1 MLEISNEEDLFQ
13 KYANYAKITGIVFIL
28 LGLIGIVNPV
38 IMTLGTVTL
47 VAWLML
53 SAGLIVGY
61 FTWLSNKSNV
71 QAWLKSL
78 ILVGA
83 SLYILYY
90 PAIGAATLGLLLS
103 IYFFINGF
111 TGLFLAFSIRP
122 EKGWIFWMISAI
134 LSLLIG
140 IFFVMGWPFSSTY
153 IVGLLVGFSLLFD
166 GIALLLGG
174 LLFTDI
180 LG

>member
-1 MLEISNEEDLFQ
+1 MKYSTDEDLFE
-13 KYANYAKITGIVFIL
+13 KFAKYAKITGIVFIV
-28 LGLIGIVNPV
+28 LGLIGIINPV
-38 IMTLGTVTL
+38 VMTLGTVTL

-53 SAGLIVGY
+53 FAGLIVGY
-61 FTWLSNKSNV
+61 FTWLSNKHNV
-71 QAWLKSL
+71 KAWLKSL

-103 IYFFINGF
+103 IYFFMNGF

-122 EKGWIFWMISAI
+122 QKGWIFWMISAI

-140 IFFVMGWPFSSTY
+140 VLFVMGWPFSSTY

-166 GIALLLGG
+166 GIALLVGG
-174 LLFTDI
+174 LLFSDM
-180 LG
+180 LE